1 MSKQMRIF
9 RKQSKDHLFWTWQV
23 LINLTL
29 NGFLLSY
36 LLFNQITDISEKVI
50 ILQMKNLEEEERKWR
65 IRMMMSMTSF
75 LTISQNIFQRQNI
88 QKRLIQTDF
97 HNQEMIFKLIKI
109 VSDKRTEKTKKLPI
123 WRDRFTKCKIRISRM
138 DFKTLTV
145 KITSQDKMV

>member
-1 MSKQMRIF
+1 MKSF
-9 RKQSKDHLFWTWQV
+9 RKQSKDHMFWTWQE

-29 NGFLLSY
+29 NGFLLSF

-50 ILQMKNLEEEERKWR
+50 ILRMKNLEEEEQKWR

-75 LTISQNIFQRQNI
+75 LTIYQNIFQRPNI

-97 HNQEMIFKLIKI
+97 HNREMIFKLIKI
-109 VSDKRTEKTKKLPI
+109 VSDKKTEKTKKLPI
-123 WRDRFTKCKIRISRM
+123 WRDRFMRCKTRISRKN
-138 DFKTLTV
+138 FKTTTL

>member
-1 MSKQMRIF
+1 MKIF
-9 RKQSKDHLFWTWQV
+9 RNQSKDHMFWTSQE
-23 LINLTL
+23 LINQTF
-29 NGFLLSY
+29 NGFLLSF
-36 LLFNQITDISEKVI
+36 LLFNQITDILEKVI

-65 IRMMMSMTSF
+65 IRMMMNMTSF

-97 HNQEMIFKLIKI
+97 HNQEMILKLIKI

-123 WRDRFTKCKIRISRM
+123 WRDRFTRCKIRIRRM